1 MILLLLIID
10 AVWGGP
16 FPLVTTPNGVIQ
28 GTHSRSYKGLDYSQF
43 IGVPYAQPPVGNLR
57 FKDPG
62 TCIEMIQ
69 HNPHPEGGNLI
80 GQEDCLYLNIFV
92 PRTNPQSKDQ
102 LDVIVHVHGGAFN
115 FGYGNN
121 YAGPK
126 LLMDIDVI
134 LVTMNYRLGPLGFLS
149 TEDEVV
155 PGNLGMKDQVE
166 SLKWIQS
173 NIEYFGGNPKS
184 VTLTGLSAGGAS
196 VHYHY
201 LSPLSEGLFHR
212 GISISGSALCPWSF
226 QEGAL
231 EKTRQVGGAVGCFQN
246 STAELIECLRQRPAE
261 QIVNSV
267 RMFRPWLY
275 NPFSP
280 FGVVKETEGSKPF
293 LNEHP
298 YEILLN
304 GKATNLPWLVSVTS
318 EEGLYPAADYLLK
331 DNYLIDLENRWLEL
345 AASVLDYNYTLPL
358 VEHASVAKLVK
369 ELIILSGRKTSPRK
383 LSKNWCSDRRP
394 RHFYNTEEISTF
406 SVYYTKSEARNG
418 VCHGDDVMFIMS
430 KPLEEMQKMTARDES
445 IKDVM
450 LKIWES
456 FIKTGIPKV
465 NDAKWVPLSKS
476 VNADLDYLHIKSPEH
491 VQMEINKGMGHP
503 TFWNA
508 IPFKENEKLLS

>member
-1 MILLLLIID
+1 M
-10 AVWGGP
+10 
-16 FPLVTTPNGVIQ
+16 F
-28 GTHSRSYKGLDYSQF
+28 
-43 IGVPYAQPPVGNLR
+43 
-57 FKDPG
+57 
-62 TCIEMIQ
+62 
-69 HNPHPEGGNLI
+69 
-80 GQEDCLYLNIFV
+80 
-92 PRTNPQSKDQ
+92 
-102 LDVIVHVHGGAFN
+102 HGYTDGAFQLWLWKQLR
-115 FGYGNN
+115 
-121 YAGPK
+121 GPK
-126 LLMDIDVI
+126 TLMDIDVI

-280 FGVVKETEGSKPF
+280 FGVVKETEGLKPF

-304 GKATNLPWLVSVTS
+304 GKGHDMLPWL
-318 EEGLYPAADYLLK
+318 DYLLK
-331 DNYLIDLENRWLEL
+331 DNYLIDLENRWSEL

-369 ELIILSGRKTSPRK
+369 DYYLSGRNI
-383 LSKNWCSDRRP
+383 SKETFKELVQMIGD
-394 RHFYNTEEISTF
+394 RHFVVPVEMAARLQAIKGKAPVYYYYFSYNAEEISTF
-406 SVYYTKSEARNG
+406 SFYYTKSEARNG